1 MALFDLIKNFEEL
14 FMKKF
19 IYCCLIAG
27 LLSACATDPYTGEK
41 KISKTTI
48 GTGIGTV
55 AGAGIG
61 AMVGGKKGALI
72 GAGVGAVGGL
82 GTGAYMDTQ
91 AKKLRQELVNTGVQV
106 VKTKEK
112 IVLIMP
118 GNITFDTGKATIQ
131 NGFEPVLN
139 AVAKVIK
146 EYDNTM
152 VSVTGYTD
160 SMGSATTNST
170 LSLRRANAVSNY
182 LRLQGVSS
190 DRLITDGMGEE
201 NPIASNNTAG
211 GRAQNRRVE
220 ITLINKKS

>member
-1 MALFDLIKNFEEL
+1 
-14 FMKKF
+14 MKKF

-41 KISKTTI
+41 KVSKTAV

-61 AMVGGKKGALI
+61 ALVGGKKGALI

-82 GTGAYMDTQ
+82 GTGAYMDAQ
-91 AKKLRQELVNTGVQV
+91 AKKLRQELLNTGVQV
-106 VKTKEK
+106 VETKEK
-112 IVLIMP
+112 IVLILP
-118 GNITFDTGKATIQ
+118 GNITFDTSKATLQSNFKPI
-131 NGFEPVLN
+131 LDS
-139 AVAKVIK
+139 VAKVIK

-152 VSVTGYTD
+152 VSVIGYTD
-160 SMGSATTNST
+160 SMGSATTNSA

-182 LRLQGVSS
+182 LRLQGISA
-190 DRLITDGMGEE
+190 DRLITDGMGED
-201 NPIASNNTAG
+201 NPIASNNTAS
-211 GRAQNRRVE
+211 GRAKNRRVE